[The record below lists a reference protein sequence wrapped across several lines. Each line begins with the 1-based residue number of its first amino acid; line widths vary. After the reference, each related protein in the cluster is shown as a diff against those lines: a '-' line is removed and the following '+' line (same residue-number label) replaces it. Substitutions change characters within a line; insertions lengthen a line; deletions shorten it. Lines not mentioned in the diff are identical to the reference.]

1 MIGMYF
7 DTGFVENLF
16 TTNKGIVQ
24 VEVYHKNLGIYL
36 KMDESFC
43 VNQFEA
49 FVLTS
54 AVPVTFV

>member
-43 VNQFEA
+43 VN
-49 FVLTS
+49 
-54 AVPVTFV
+54 